1 MSHNTIKINNKD
13 PDVDGKIQLNLENLI
28 SINSPTSGKLLQK
41 KSSEWGVGSI
51 SLSID
56 GFLNFKTSATNYGIG
71 SSQYDIG
78 DNYIFRKSSSEFNV
92 TNNNVTLPNSAG
104 SYVPAPTSSWSDG
117 FLIPASNFPNGSI
130 ILFRA
135 TVCPNLSSG
144 GSLSLQWCVGTGIDI
159 SQATPIGNKAYIDNH
174 SGGSAFGLYISDGT
188 NKEIGVRITGK
199 SGTASLSN
207 KSRSLFQQVTARKLN

>member
-1 MSHNTIKINNKD
+1 MSHNIIKVNNQD

-56 GFLNFKTSATNYGIG
+56 GFLNFKTSATNYGTG

-104 SYVPAPTSSWSDG
+104 SYVPAASGSWTDG
-117 FLIPASNFPNGSI
+117 FLISLSSFPNGST
-130 ILFRA
+130 ILFKA
-135 TVCPNLSSG
+135 TICPPI
-144 GSLSLQWCVGTGIDI
+144 SLTI
-159 SQATPIGNKAYIDNH
+159 P
-174 SGGSAFGLYISDGT
+174 FG
-188 NKEIGVRITGK
+188 KPVVPEV
-199 SGTASLSN
+199 
-207 KSRSLFQQVTARKLN
+207 